1 MKRDTAFL
9 CPIEFKND
17 LPPVPVD
24 WKFLHLPVGDESF
37 TKYSHLALDDELRRD
52 ITLAPD
58 LGITL
63 DPMLMKQFRVPAERP
78 PLEPADAAL
87 LEVGEIS
94 RARTGIVSE
103 GANNAKVKRPDLSKA
118 LWLMNTQY
126 ISSMALPEHLG
137 RSERDVAK
145 QKQMALGG
153 GPNLDVDPRDLMVQ
167 AIEASFAA
175 AKLPPVHAQRPKDVK
190 PVEVLSVYPDF
201 ERWPASHIR
210 FVYEENPGME
220 VASVDG
226 KSREEKIAALE
237 RALVKPYSVDAH
249 DGSGEKQ
256 KFVALMLPA
265 DPAAADPAAADPA
278 TAAETEYEWIR
289 EYEYK
294 LTQERESGLG
304 TCAFYFYEKD
314 KTARYVELDAKM
326 SLTRRSKTA
335 KRAEGAE
342 WRPSKVTLKRV
353 APDDAEAERRVKARA
368 AVEHPVPE
376 DGGGGME

>member
-1 MKRDTAFL
+1 M
-9 CPIEFKND
+9 
-17 LPPVPVD
+17 
-24 WKFLHLPVGDESF
+24 
-37 TKYSHLALDDELRRD
+37 
-52 ITLAPD
+52 
-58 LGITL
+58 
-63 DPMLMKQFRVPAERP
+63 
-78 PLEPADAAL
+78 
-87 LEVGEIS
+87 
-94 RARTGIVSE
+94 
-103 GANNAKVKRPDLSKA
+103 
-118 LWLMNTQY
+118 
-126 ISSMALPEHLG
+126 
-137 RSERDVAK
+137 
-145 QKQMALGG
+145 
-153 GPNLDVDPRDLMVQ
+153 
-167 AIEASFAA
+167 
-175 AKLPPVHAQRPKDVK
+175 
-190 PVEVLSVYPDF
+190 EVLSVYPDF

-210 FVYEENPGME
+210 FVYEENPGMD

-342 WRPSKVTLKRV
+342 WRPSKVTLKRPRRTTPRQSTRQGARRGGTSGAGRRWGGGWNERADEEKHKREDLLSCDIYV
-353 APDDAEAERRVKARA
+353 LRNPTVCNSATIASVLRSCRRATKRAPRLRIAALRRLLSRFEPEDYPFRTSSPRRPSPSGFRPYMCRCRCRTRRRTRRCTPAERWANRVYTFDLSRA
-368 AVEHPVPE
+368 QALVLE
-376 DGGGGME
+376 DVDRLERHLHALEDLNDGVGEATSGASLLLS

>member
-1 MKRDTAFL
+1 
-9 CPIEFKND
+9 
-17 LPPVPVD
+17 
-24 WKFLHLPVGDESF
+24 
-37 TKYSHLALDDELRRD
+37 
-52 ITLAPD
+52 
-58 LGITL
+58 
-63 DPMLMKQFRVPAERP
+63 
-78 PLEPADAAL
+78 
-87 LEVGEIS
+87 
-94 RARTGIVSE
+94 
-103 GANNAKVKRPDLSKA
+103 
-118 LWLMNTQY
+118 
-126 ISSMALPEHLG
+126 
-137 RSERDVAK
+137 
-145 QKQMALGG
+145 
-153 GPNLDVDPRDLMVQ
+153 MVQ

-210 FVYEENPGME
+210 FVYEENPGMD